1 MRLRLGSPRE
11 KKIRAPSPE
20 EGTQD
25 KLSKRMPMATR
36 RLAGSLYPSAHLSM
50 DSFSAPE
57 DSPPELTSS
66 SASPFLPVGRDSYAM
81 PPLSYELDPGPDGG
95 RFLQTALSNRLFV
108 TDVHSD
114 ANPHP
119 LPAPALCWRR
129 LSSPPGG
136 TRTFPVS
143 GGIHTPVPV
152 TIPHAV

>member
-57 DSPPELTSS
+57 D
-66 SASPFLPVGRDSYAM
+66 
-81 PPLSYELDPGPDGG
+81 
-95 RFLQTALSNRLFV
+95 
-108 TDVHSD
+108 
-114 ANPHP
+114 PH
-119 LPAPALCWRR
+119 LNLRPALPL
-129 LSSPPGG
+129 LSFLWGETATQCHHCPTSWTQAQMEVAFCKLPLA
-136 TRTFPVS
+136 TVCS
-143 GGIHTPVPV
+143 
-152 TIPHAV
+152 